1 MMVKDVKII
10 EAAYEL
16 GAGTRGAQL
25 GPSALSREISQ
36 IQSGVLLSAQK
47 ETLSQPITENPTSKN
62 GTPFA
67 HNIQFIQQSINHVAA
82 SVERALFEKR
92 FPLVFSGDHS
102 NAIGTVTGIAD
113 SFPDK
118 KIGVIWVDAHLDL
131 HSPYTTP
138 SGNMHGMAVN
148 ALLSDNHLANRKNEL
163 NPETT
168 SLWNKIKK
176 SGRLEIHPKIAPENI
191 VFIGTRDYE
200 EEEWELVQ
208 HLKIKVFTPD
218 DIRRQGMPRVL
229 DETLKILGH
238 CDLLYTSFD
247 VDSLDPAISTGTGTP
262 APDGLSYQ
270 DAEQVFKSLINHPK
284 TTVFEITEINPLL
297 DNDHSMPRT
306 IAQLLASAW

>member
-1 MMVKDVKII
+1 MVKEVKII
-10 EAAYEL
+10 EAAYEM

-36 IQSGVLLSAQK
+36 IQPGVLLSAQK
-47 ETLSQPITENPTSKN
+47 ETLSQPMAEIPISKN

-67 HNIQFIQQSINHVAA
+67 HNIHFIHQSINHVAA
-82 SVERALFEKR
+82 SVERALLEKT

-113 SFPDK
+113 SFPGK

-176 SGRLEIHPKIAPENI
+176 SGRLEIHPKILPENI

-208 HLKIKVFTPD
+208 HLNIKVFTPD
-218 DIRRQGMPRVL
+218 DIRRKGMQRTL
-229 DETLKILGH
+229 DETLAILGH

-270 DAEQVFKSLINHPK
+270 DAELVFKCLINHPK
-284 TTVFEITEINPLL
+284 TSVFEITEINPLL

>member
-1 MMVKDVKII
+1 MMVKSIKII

-16 GAGTRGAQL
+16 GAGTKGAHL
-25 GPSALSREISQ
+25 GPSALFSEISS
-36 IQSGVLLSAQK
+36 IKPNVLHLAQK
-47 ETLSQPITENPTSKN
+47 ETLAQLMEQKSVSKN

-67 HNIQFIQQSINHVAA
+67 HHIHSIQQSINEVAA
-82 SVERALFEKR
+82 SVEKALHEKT

-148 ALLSDNHLANRKNEL
+148 ALISDNHPANRKNEL

-176 SGRLEIHPKIAPENI
+176 SGRLEIHPKIQPENI
-191 VFIGTRDYE
+191 IFIGTRDYE
-200 EEEWELVQ
+200 EEEWALAQ
-208 HLKIKVFTPD
+208 HLKIKIFTPD
-218 DIRRQGMPRVL
+218 DIRIKGMQNIL
-229 DETLKILGH
+229 NETLSILDH

-262 APDGLSYQ
+262 SPDGLNYE
-270 DAEQVFKSLINHPK
+270 DAELVFQYLINHPK

-297 DNDHSMPRT
+297 DTDQSMPRT

>member
-1 MMVKDVKII
+1 
-10 EAAYEL
+10 
-16 GAGTRGAQL
+16 
-25 GPSALSREISQ
+25 
-36 IQSGVLLSAQK
+36 
-47 ETLSQPITENPTSKN
+47 
-62 GTPFA
+62 
-67 HNIQFIQQSINHVAA
+67 
-82 SVERALFEKR
+82 
-92 FPLVFSGDHS
+92 
-102 NAIGTVTGIAD
+102 
-113 SFPDK
+113 
-118 KIGVIWVDAHLDL
+118 
-131 HSPYTTP
+131 
-138 SGNMHGMAVN
+138 MHGMAVN

-208 HLKIKVFTPD
+208 HSKIKVFTPD